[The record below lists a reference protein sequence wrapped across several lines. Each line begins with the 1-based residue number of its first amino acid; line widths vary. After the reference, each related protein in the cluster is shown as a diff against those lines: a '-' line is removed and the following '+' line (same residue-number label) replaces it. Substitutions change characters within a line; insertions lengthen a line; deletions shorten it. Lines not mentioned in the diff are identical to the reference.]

1 MDEQTW
7 LLDDFSV
14 DYTGHLSL
22 AGILRLFAKT
32 AAQAPDQQ
40 AAQESLVRLGL
51 PWTWMM
57 TDLSLTIDR
66 LPVLASQVA
75 GATHCLGN
83 DRLHIYREYA
93 LADDRGPCITG
104 RIAWL
109 LVEDQSRRP
118 VRTRDYPADLRAI
131 LPSLTGD
138 RPAMRVRFRLS
149 NAFVPV
155 GDFSADFS
163 QLDMNR
169 HVNHICYI
177 NWVQDALWRAFPQPG
192 EMTGF
197 QISWL
202 KEVRLHERLHFY
214 VRRAGAGYE
223 VLGQK
228 ADGVPC
234 IRAHV
239 QTRPGPS

>member
-7 LLDDFSV
+7 LLDDFNV

-22 AGILRLFAKT
+22 AGILRFFAKT

-40 AAQESLVRLGL
+40 AAQDILDRLAL

-57 TDLSLTIDR
+57 TDLSLAMTR
-66 LPVLASQVA
+66 LPALASPLT

-83 DRLHIYREYA
+83 DQLHIYRDYS
-93 LADDRGPCITG
+93 LRDGRGPCVTG

-109 LVEDQSRRP
+109 LVEARSRRP

-131 LPSLTGD
+131 LPALAGP
-138 RPAMRVRFRLS
+138 RPAMRVRFRLTD
-149 NAFVPV
+149 AFAPA
-155 GDFSADFS
+155 GDFTADFS
-163 QLDMNR
+163 HLDMNR

-177 NWVQDALWRAFPQPG
+177 NWVQDALWRAFPRPG

-202 KEVRLHERLHFY
+202 KEVRLHEKLHFY
-214 VRRAGAGYE
+214 VRRDGSSYE

-228 ADGVPC
+228 VDGDPC
-234 IRAHV
+234 IRSLI
-239 QTRPGPS
+239 QTRPALA

>member
-7 LLDDFSV
+7 LLDDFNV

-32 AAQAPDQQ
+32 AAQAPDQM
-40 AAQESLVRLGL
+40 AAQESLDRLGL

-66 LPVLASQVA
+66 LPVLASQVT
-75 GATHCLGN
+75 GATCCLGI
-83 DRLHIYREYA
+83 DQLYIYRDYA
-93 LADDRGPCITG
+93 LADAQGSCVTG

-118 VRTRDYPADLRAI
+118 VRTRDYPADLTAI

-149 NAFVPV
+149 DAFVPA

-163 QLDMNR
+163 HLDMNH

-177 NWVQDALWRAFPQPG
+177 NWVQDALWRVFPQPG
-192 EMTGF
+192 EMTAF
-197 QISWL
+197 RISWL
-202 KEVRLHERLHFY
+202 KEVRLHDQLHFY
-214 VRRAGAGYE
+214 VRRDGSSYE

-228 ADGVPC
+228 ADGAPC
-234 IRAHV
+234 IRALV
-239 QTRPGPS
+239 QTRPARG